1 MGRSVGVGR
10 GGVRVVRFFLAGE
23 EDAAVWGLELGSWAP
38 AASSGPTTRTSWA
51 KKVGGKLDSREDSG
65 RRDSK
70 CVCFDRPEQTLF
82 YSFVFE

>member
-23 EDAAVWGLELGSWAP
+23 EDAAVWGLELGSWVP

-51 KKVGGKLDSREDSG
+51 KKRSQNGLKRRIGTEGQREAKLKGLQNASVS
-65 RRDSK
+65 
-70 CVCFDRPEQTLF
+70 
-82 YSFVFE
+82 